1 MRDNGYALKH
11 PMASV
16 PECYG
21 TDQRHDDRSHLE
33 ALGQQN
39 DIISQIEQK
48 DETFAR
54 EIRHLKQAAITRRR
68 DSLKDY
74 ELP

>member
-1 MRDNGYALKH
+1 MAYVDEDRAQLNARWRNGCAKRLRIEAPHGGAYL
-11 PMASV
+11 
-16 PECYG
+16 ECYG

-54 EIRHLKQAAITRRR
+54 FVT
-68 DSLKDY
+68 
-74 ELP
+74 